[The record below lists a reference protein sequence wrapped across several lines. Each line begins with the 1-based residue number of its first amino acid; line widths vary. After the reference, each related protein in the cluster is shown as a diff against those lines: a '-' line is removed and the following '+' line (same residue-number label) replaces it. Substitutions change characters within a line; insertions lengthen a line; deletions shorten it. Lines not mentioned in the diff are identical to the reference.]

1 MAYVQGTGIVG
12 SLAKGGAY
20 GPDGDSTSTYANN
33 LASDVA
39 LANKQLA
46 EMTVLYDGFTDLYLG
61 VKASDPTLDND
72 GEALDVGAL
81 YYNSSIQVLRAWDGF
96 VWNSVTGAGGA
107 VGSFGNAAFF
117 ENDNT
122 VTHSYTI
129 TAGKNAMSGGPMAV
143 GGGVVVTV
151 PVGSTWTVV

>member
-46 EMTVLYDGFTDLYLG
+46 EMTILYDDFTDLYLG
-61 VKASDPTLDND
+61 SKTSNPALDND
-72 GEALDVGAL
+72 GNALDVGAI
-81 YYNSSIQVLRAWDGF
+81 YYNSVEQDLRIWDGS
-96 VWNSVTGAGGA
+96 VWQNISEGGATGAL
-107 VGSFGNAAFF
+107 GNNAFL
-117 ENDNT
+117 ENENV
-122 VTHSYTI
+122 VTQNYTI
-129 TAGKNAMSGGPMAV
+129 TAGKNAVSGGPMTV
-143 GGGVVVTV
+143 NGGITVTI
-151 PVGSTWTVV
+151 PVGSTWTIT